1 MHNSYRD
8 DFFNEFPDEKG
19 KVVVHHSIEQQVLK
33 KYPGLFSA
41 SEINILDN
49 LRGIPKEF
57 NNSVHLS
64 TLRKAWNMFY
74 KNIDSGNIKATRE
87 NFKEFAK
94 LLDSLLSDFFV

>member
-49 LRGIPKEF
+49 LRGIPKSLIIVYTYRHFEKLGIC
-57 NNSVHLS
+57 SIKIS
-64 TLRKAWNMFY
+64 TQGTLKQQEKILKNLRNC
-74 KNIDSGNIKATRE
+74 
-87 NFKEFAK
+87 
-94 LLDSLLSDFFV
+94 